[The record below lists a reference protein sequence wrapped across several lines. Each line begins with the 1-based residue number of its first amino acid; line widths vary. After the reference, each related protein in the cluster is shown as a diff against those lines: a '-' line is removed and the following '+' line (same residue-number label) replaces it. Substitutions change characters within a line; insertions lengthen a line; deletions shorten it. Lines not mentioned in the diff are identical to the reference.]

1 MRGMIGACTL
11 LLMVALPC
19 CDPGKA
25 NFDEPGRC
33 CSLMP
38 PRLREFPGAVL
49 PGVVLPESSVGVV
62 CQKRRRR
69 PEAAPWTVSWTF
81 LLLEVGEHPVD
92 GGLDL
97 LVGQRRVAALG
108 RHDPAVRAGVAIDR
122 VGVER
127 LGALGDARRPI
138 GLVHGRCVR
147 SEEHTSELQS
157 LMRNSYDVCCL
168 KKKRE

>member
-1 MRGMIGACTL
+1 
-11 LLMVALPC
+11 
-19 CDPGKA
+19 
-25 NFDEPGRC
+25 
-33 CSLMP
+33 MP

-49 PGVVLPESSVGVV
+49 PGVVLPEPSCRSRLAGVV
-62 CQKRRRR
+62 CRKRRRR
-69 PEAAPWTVSWTF
+69 PEAAPWTVSWTL

-127 LGALGDARRPI
+127 LGALGDARRPM
-138 GLVHGRCVR
+138 GDR
-147 SEEHTSELQS
+147 
-157 LMRNSYDVCCL
+157 
-168 KKKRE
+168 